1 MNKIILIL
9 VLSLFS
15 LNQAFSQRFLS
26 LEDVVEIAI
35 NQSPA
40 SKRAET
46 RKENRYWAYRTF
58 KSNYVPQ
65 LTLSGTLPDF
75 RRRVEGVEQN
85 DGSLLFVQKDN
96 NFGELELQFV
106 QTIAPTGGRVFISSN
121 LSRFDN
127 FLDGTYNFGGDPVTI
142 GFFQPLFSFNEL
154 KWDQEIEPLRYE
166 ESKRNYV
173 EEYEEIRE
181 NSTALFFEL
190 LTAQVSLKI
199 AELNVA
205 SNDTIYKI
213 AQGRYQLGK
222 VTEDELL
229 RLELNLM
236 NSRQQVAQSNLDLET
251 AKLTLK
257 TYLGFNEEDQIEL
270 LVPSELPQFTVDEK
284 LALEMALQNRSD
296 AIAFERQRLEADRD
310 VAQALGSTGLNANLF
325 GRFGLSNSG
334 QSIGDLYIQPD
345 NQLVANMGFTI
356 PVVDWGRQKA
366 RRKTAEA
373 NQQLVNYTVQQNQ
386 ITFEQEIITHVKR
399 FRMLRDQVEISQLAD
414 VISQKRYEIAK
425 NRYLI
430 GKISVTDFNIALTDR
445 DKAKQDYLLS
455 LGNFW
460 KAYFQ
465 LRRLTLYDFQE
476 NRLLYTP
483 EE

>member
-1 MNKIILIL
+1 
-9 VLSLFS
+9 
-15 LNQAFSQRFLS
+15 
-26 LEDVVEIAI
+26 
-35 NQSPA
+35 
-40 SKRAET
+40 
-46 RKENRYWAYRTF
+46 
-58 KSNYVPQ
+58 
-65 LTLSGTLPDF
+65 
-75 RRRVEGVEQN
+75 
-85 DGSLLFVQKDN
+85 
-96 NFGELELQFV
+96 
-106 QTIAPTGGRVFISSN
+106 
-121 LSRFDN
+121 
-127 FLDGTYNFGGDPVTI
+127 
-142 GFFQPLFSFNEL
+142 
-154 KWDQEIEPLRYE
+154 
-166 ESKRNYV
+166 
-173 EEYEEIRE
+173 
-181 NSTALFFEL
+181 
-190 LTAQVSLKI
+190 
-199 AELNVA
+199 
-205 SNDTIYKI
+205 
-213 AQGRYQLGK
+213 
-222 VTEDELL
+222 
-229 RLELNLM
+229 LM

-476 NRLLYTP
+476 NKLLYTP